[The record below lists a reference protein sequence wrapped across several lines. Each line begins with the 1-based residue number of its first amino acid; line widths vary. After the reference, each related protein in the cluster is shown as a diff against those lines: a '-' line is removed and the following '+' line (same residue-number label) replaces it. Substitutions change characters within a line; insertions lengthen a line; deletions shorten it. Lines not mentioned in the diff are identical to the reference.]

1 MVETLPLCPR
11 ESLRKLAQ
19 LQIVWQ
25 LDDTSRRRVINSS
38 DTELAAVLETG
49 DDSRLVPFLV
59 AALVDL
65 DRRLTELE
73 RR

>member
-1 MVETLPLCPR
+1 MADTLPLCPR

-19 LQIVWQ
+19 LKIVWQ
-25 LDDTSRRRVINSS
+25 LNDASQRHVMNSS
-38 DTELAAVLETG
+38 ETELAAVLETG
-49 DDSRLVPFLV
+49 DYSRLVPFLV
-59 AALVDL
+59 AAIVDL